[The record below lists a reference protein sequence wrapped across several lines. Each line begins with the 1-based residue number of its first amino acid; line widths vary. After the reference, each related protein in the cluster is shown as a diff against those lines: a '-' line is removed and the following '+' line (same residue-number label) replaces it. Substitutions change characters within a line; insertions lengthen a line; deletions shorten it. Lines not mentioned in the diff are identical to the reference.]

1 MIARALVTVVFLVT
15 VFTLGRVNGCNG
27 SRPYGLV
34 GVRAYEAINHTTP
47 TQE

>member
-1 MIARALVTVVFLVT
+1 MIARALVTGIFILALVA
-15 VFTLGRVNGCNG
+15 LGRVNGCNG

>member
-1 MIARALVTVVFLVT
+1 MIARALVTVVFLGSI
-15 VFTLGRVNGCNG
+15 FTLGRVNGCNG